1 MPRTSSSDNPLIQTA
16 GTARYPS
23 TTPRRTRRPGR
34 TAIAAA
40 AIAVACLGAV
50 ACSKSSDKTASDSS
64 EDSTTTTAP
73 APKVVAPDAV
83 GPYAVG
89 RRTIQVDD
97 KARKRKL
104 DVEVWYPAEA
114 GTTGKPARY
123 MFSPALPTLAFDS
136 KVAIDSPPIVT
147 SPEPFPMVV
156 YSHGSG
162 GFRYIATWYTELL
175 ASHGFVVVAPDHT
188 GNTAIDDVA
197 KTSVSPV
204 QNQINRLGDVKAVI
218 DDMLKRNTTAG
229 DPFDGSFDPEK
240 IGISGHSFGGF
251 TAIAAVTGFTNELG
265 TVAPDP
271 RIKAVELMA
280 PYSEPIDDATMAKLN
295 VPTMVMTGTM
305 DTSTPINPETERV
318 ATHATGRPFYR
329 IDLTD
334 AGHQSFSDVCFYQ
347 KLLPT
352 LKDVPQI
359 LTDTVDRQAKNGCI
373 PEMLDIT
380 RAQTVANTFL
390 VSFFETELAG
400 TKGYEKVLTPDG
412 AATFPEAVFTV
423 EK

>member
-1 MPRTSSSDNPLIQTA
+1 MPRTSSSDNSLIQTA

-34 TAIAAA
+34 TTVAVA

-50 ACSKSSDKTASDSS
+50 ACSKSSDKSAAGSDKA
-64 EDSTTTTAP
+64 TTTTAP
-73 APKVVAPDAV
+73 EPKVVAPDAV
-83 GPYAVG
+83 GPFAVG
-89 RRTIQVDD
+89 RQTIQVDD
-97 KARKRKL
+97 TARKRKL
-104 DVEVWYPAEA
+104 DVDVWYPVKT

-123 MFSPALPTLAFDS
+123 MFSAALPTLAFDS
-136 KVAIDSPPIVT
+136 KVALDAPPVAT
-147 SPEPFPMVV
+147 ADEPFPMVV
-156 YSHGSG
+156 YSHGAG

-197 KTSVSPV
+197 KTSVSRE
-204 QNQINRLGDVKAVI
+204 QNEINRLGDVKAVI

-229 DPFDGSFDPEK
+229 DPFDGTIDPDE

-251 TAIAAVTGFTNELG
+251 TAIGAVTGFTNKLG

-280 PYSEPIDDATMAKLN
+280 PYTEPIDDSTLAKLN
-295 VPTMVMTGTM
+295 VPTMVITGTK
-305 DTSTPINPETERV
+305 DTSTPINPMTER
-318 ATHATGRPFYR
+318 AAKNETGRPLYR

-347 KLLPT
+347 QLLPT
-352 LKDVPQI
+352 LKDVPRV
-359 LTDTVDRQAKNGCI
+359 LTDTVDRQAKNGCATGL
-373 PEMLDIT
+373 LDVD

-390 VSFFETELAG
+390 VSFFEAQLAG
-400 TKGYEKVLTPDG
+400 TKGYDKVLTADG